1 MSRIMIIAGEVSG
14 DMRAAELVEAANA
27 ITPGLRWFGIGGP
40 AMRAAGVE
48 TRHDVKD
55 MAVIGFAEVIKRYP
69 FFKRVFNAMLAWA
82 AEEKPDLAVF
92 VDYPGFNLRLA
103 EKLHAQGIKTLYY
116 ICPQVWAWH
125 RSRIPQMARYLDHLI
140 TIFPFEAEHFA
151 GSGLP
156 VTFAGHPLVDSIA
169 QARQEEPPPLP
180 WQGLQRIALL
190 PGSRRGEI
198 SRLLPVMLEAAAL
211 LDQRIPGCSFI
222 VAAPGSEQ
230 AALANGICSR
240 GPQMSAPVTVIEDM
254 TREVIREADA
264 AMVCSGTATVET
276 ALLGCPM
283 VVVYKLNPLSYTLF
297 KAMIQVKHIGMVNI
311 VAGRE
316 ICPELVQ
323 GRATGRHLADALEPL
338 LEPTDARHAMLEDL
352 KAFRE
357 SMGEGGAAHKAATVL
372 VGMLGARSKVES

>member
-55 MAVIGFAEVIKRYP
+55 MAVIGFAEVVKRYP
-69 FFKRVFNAMLAWA
+69 FFKRVFNEMIQWA
-82 AEEKPDLAVF
+82 ADEKPDLAVF
-92 VDYPGFNLRLA
+92 IDYPGFNLRLA
-103 EKLHAQGIKTLYY
+103 EKLHAQGIRTLHY

-125 RSRIPQMARYLDHLI
+125 RSRIPKMAGYLDHLI

-151 GSGLP
+151 GTGLP
-156 VTFAGHPLVDSIA
+156 VTFVGHPLVDSIE
-169 QARQEEPPPLP
+169 QSRQENPPPLP

-190 PGSRRGEI
+190 PGSRHGEI

-230 AALANGICSR
+230 ANLANEICAR
-240 GPQMSAPVTVIEDM
+240 GPKTSAPVTVIEDM
-254 TREVIREADA
+254 TRDVIREADA

-283 VVVYKLNPLSYTLF
+283 VVVYKLNPISYRMF
-297 KAMIQVKHIGMVNI
+297 KAMIHVKHIGMVNI

-316 ICPELVQ
+316 ICLELVQ
-323 GRATGRHLADALEPL
+323 GCATGPNLANAIEPL
-338 LEPTDARHAMLEDL
+338 LTPTEARHAMLEAL
-352 KAFRE
+352 KQFRE
-357 SMGEGGAAHKAATVL
+357 NMGEGGAASRAAAVL
-372 VGMLGARSKVES
+372 TKMLQVGAT

>member
-1 MSRIMIIAGEVSG
+1 MSKIMIIAGEISG
-14 DMRAAELVEAANA
+14 DMRAAELVAAANA
-27 ITPGLRWFGIGGP
+27 VEPGLSWFGIGGP

-48 TRHDVKD
+48 TRYDVEE

-69 FFKRVFNAMLAWA
+69 FFRRVFSEMQQWA
-82 AEEKPDLAVF
+82 ADTKPDLAVF

-125 RSRIPQMARYLDHLI
+125 RSRIPKMATYLDHLI

-151 GSGLP
+151 GTGLP
-156 VTFAGHPLVDSIA
+156 VTFVGHPLVESIT
-169 QARQEEPPPLP
+169 QSREEPPPPLP
-180 WQGLQRIALL
+180 WQGLLRVALL
-190 PGSRRGEI
+190 PGSRSGEI
-198 SRLLPVMLEAAAL
+198 NRLLPVMLEAAAL

-222 VAAPGSEQ
+222 VAAPGPEQ
-230 AALANGICSR
+230 AGLAREWCAK
-240 GPQMSAPVTVIEDM
+240 APPMQATVTVIEGM
-254 TREVIREADA
+254 TRSIVRDADA

-283 VVVYKLNPLSYTLF
+283 VVVYKLNALSYRMF
-297 KAMIQVKHIGMVNI
+297 KAMIHVKHIGMVNI

-323 GRATGRHLADALEPL
+323 GRATGPVVADTIEPL
-338 LEPTDARHAMLEDL
+338 LNPTDARHTMLADL
-352 KAFRE
+352 KQFRE
-357 SMGEGGAAHKAATVL
+357 RMGDGGAATRAATVL
-372 VGMLGARSKVES
+372 VEMLQAGK

>member
-27 ITPGLRWFGIGGP
+27 ISPGLRWFGIGGP

-69 FFKRVFNAMLAWA
+69 FFKRVFNEMLAWA
-82 AEEKPDLAVF
+82 AKEKPDLAVF
-92 VDYPGFNLRLA
+92 IDYPGFNLRLA
-103 EKLHAQGIKTLYY
+103 EKLHARGIRTLHY

-151 GSGLP
+151 GTGLP
-156 VTFAGHPLVDSIA
+156 VTFAGHPLVDSI
-169 QARQEEPPPLP
+169 RQSRRSQPPTLP

-190 PGSRRGEI
+190 PGSRHGEI

-222 VAAPGSEQ
+222 VAAPGREQ
-230 AALANGICSR
+230 ADQARELCASAPEMR
-240 GPQMSAPVTVIEDM
+240 APVTVIEDM
-254 TREVIREADA
+254 TRDVIRQADA

-283 VVVYKLNPLSYTLF
+283 VVVYKLNPISYHLF
-297 KAMIQVKHIGMVNI
+297 KAMIHVKHIGMVNI

-323 GRATGRHLADALEPL
+323 GRATGRNLADAIEPL
-338 LEPTDARHAMLEDL
+338 LMPTGTRQKMLEAL
-352 KAFRE
+352 KQFDA
-357 SMGEGGAAHKAATVL
+357 SMGEGGAASRAAAVL
-372 VGMLGARSKVES
+372 VGMLA